1 MPALQLST
9 ILSGNRLLQDHVIN
23 SHSARPRLGT
33 DHGLSLAD
41 RVVDWIAAS
50 LLAGRMVPGQKLVEA
65 DISAALGISRGPVRE
80 GLKRLEAQGV
90 VSLSRHR
97 GAYVRAFT
105 RAEMCDLLVILEALT
120 GVMARL
126 AAEAVGAGAKAA
138 TLRDAQAQLEGRD
151 SGGGAIAQRRHF
163 YDVLISIGG
172 NGQLVAIMPLMRIHL
187 LRLQAQPWFSA
198 ADLADR
204 TAEYGAITDAVLAGD
219 PKRAEAAMR
228 RHLQRMTRRL
238 QRLPEAAFAGH
249 QPSLSTS
256 VAFAIPPDSH
266 MPRRP

>member
-1 MPALQLST
+1 MPAGQLST
-9 ILSGNRLLQDHVIN
+9 ILSGNRPPQDSPIE
-23 SHSARPRLGT
+23 SHPARSRPET

-41 RVVDWIAAS
+41 TVVDWTTAAI
-50 LLAGRMVPGQKLVEA
+50 LAGRMVPGQKLVEA

-105 RAEMCDLLVILEALT
+105 RAEMRDLLVILEALT

-126 AAEAVGAGAKAA
+126 AAEAVGAGADAA
-138 TLRDAQAQLEGRD
+138 ALRDAQAQLEGREH
-151 SGGGAIAQRRHF
+151 GGGAIAQRRHF
-163 YDVLISIGG
+163 YDVLIAIGD
-172 NGQLVAIMPLMRIHL
+172 NGQLIAIMPLMRIHL

-198 ADLADR
+198 TDLADR

-228 RHLQRMTRRL
+228 RHMQRMTLRL
-238 QRLPEAAFAGH
+238 QRLPDAAFADH
-249 QPSLSTS
+249 
-256 VAFAIPPDSH
+256 
-266 MPRRP
+266 